1 MNTVWRVKSRD
12 DDPHQ
17 RTGDRASYAEGYGR
31 IARGYVSTEAS
42 STHQSLSVRKGD
54 WTCCVA
60 LYYVL
65 QSCFFS

>member
-1 MNTVWRVKSRD
+1 MNSVWQVKSRD

-17 RTGDRASYAEGYGR
+17 RTGDRASYAEGYSR

-42 STHQSLSVRKGD
+42 STHQSLSEGEVV
-54 WTCCVA
+54 WTCRVA